1 MTAPPKQGREAASDR
16 FAFRPDAD
24 RAGRVAADVREGLA
38 DSLTAALGALDK
50 DALARAAD
58 LVARIRAGPVA
69 SAVFGA
75 YTELVEAIFADD
87 IATARRIAD
96 DLASPDF
103 GRVDGLRTITLRDGD
118 LGPGGAAR
126 YRRLLD
132 EDPEVGTALRALT
145 PAEFGPAS
153 ERVHEA
159 LALLDA
165 GAPDIVGELRALV
178 NEIVL
183 VETAG
188 GGFFGGASSFQ
199 LWGALF
205 LRLEP
210 AATRYEI
217 AESLAHEAAHALL
230 FGFGMGKPLVE
241 NPDEERFASP
251 LRFDVRP
258 MDGVVHATYVV
269 ARMHYTAASLLASGA
284 LAEAEQPSVRAALA
298 HHARRFAD
306 GAAVIVSH
314 ARWSPAGEAAFADAS
329 AYMQSAA
336 N

>member
-1 MTAPPKQGREAASDR
+1 MQPRSRRGGMPDR
-16 FAFRPDAD
+16 FAFIPN
-24 RAGRVAADVREGLA
+24 AGRSRLVAADVREGLA
-38 DSLTAALGALDK
+38 DSLLAALRALDQH
-50 DALARAAD
+50 APARAAD
-58 LVARIRAGPVA
+58 LIARIRAAPVA
-69 SAVFGA
+69 PAVFGA

-87 IATARRIAD
+87 TATARRIAD
-96 DLASPDF
+96 DLTSPDF
-103 GRVDGLRTITLRDGD
+103 GRVAGLRVVTLGDDD

-132 EDPEVGTALRALT
+132 EDPEVGTSLRALT
-145 PAEFGPAS
+145 PAEFGPGS

-165 GAPDIVGELRALV
+165 GAPELSGELRALLH
-178 NEIVL
+178 EIVL

-188 GGFFGGASSFQ
+188 GGNFGGASSFQ

-210 AATRYEI
+210 GASRYEI

-230 FGFGMGKPLVE
+230 FGFGLGKPLVE
-241 NPDEERFASP
+241 NPDEVRFASP

-269 ARMHYTAASLLASGA
+269 ARMHYTAARLLASGA
-284 LAEAEQPSVRAALA
+284 LTRSEEGPVRAALTL
-298 HHARRFAD
+298 HARHFAD
-306 GAAVIVSH
+306 GAAVIDSH
-314 ARWSPAGEAAFADAS
+314 ARWTPAGEAAFAGARAYIAS
-329 AYMQSAA
+329 AAH
-336 N
+336 